1 MNHTATIRPPIHE
14 DGLPGSEATLAPQ
27 PDWQPRYPGSGRLKG
42 KIALITGADSGIGR
56 ATAVLFAREGAKVAI
71 AYLCEDE
78 DAAKT
83 RELCE
88 AEGAQT
94 VIFSGDLGDPEVA
107 HALVD
112 LVICE
117 WGQLDILVNNAG
129 IFPNLKF
136 DDMSF
141 EQWRQVLAVNLDS
154 LFLMTK
160 AILPLMKPQG
170 WGRIVNIVSG
180 SPWLSIT
187 GITHY
192 ASSKMGGV
200 GFTRGL
206 ANDVA
211 EYGITVNAIA
221 PTASRTPGALLGI
234 NEEILGM
241 VAQAQ
246 AIKKIGEAEDI
257 VGTVLFL
264 TSDDSYF
271 VTAQTI
277 MADGGLNR
285 L

>member
-1 MNHTATIRPPIHE
+1 MAFQTHQGRVAVVTGAARGFGMAICRQLAERGATVVAVDRDEPAE
-14 DGLPGSEATLAPQ
+14 TVAL
-27 PDWQPRYPGSGRLKG
+27 LKG
-42 KIALITGADSGIGR
+42 AGHEVLGLRADVSNPDDV
-56 ATAVLFAREGAKVAI
+56 AAVGEA
-71 AYLCEDE
+71 
-78 DAAKT
+78 AAKAYGK
-83 RELCE
+83 C
-88 AEGAQT
+88 
-94 VIFSGDLGDPEVA
+94 
-107 HALVD
+107 
-112 LVICE
+112 
-117 WGQLDILVNNAG
+117 DILVNNAG

-136 DDMSF
+136 EDMSF

-160 AILPLMKPQG
+160 ALLPLMKPQG

-192 ASSKMGGV
+192 SSSKMGGV

-221 PTASRTPGALLGI
+221 PTASRTPGALEGI
-234 NEEILGM
+234 NDEILGM

-246 AIKKIGEAEDI
+246 AIKKIGEADDI

-264 TSDDSYF
+264 TSEDSYF